1 MTGVRGLLAS
11 LGVDAPL
18 LGRLKDGETIASHKQ
33 FDPQLL
39 EAIHAIAYARYEA
52 GHVAEAESLFL
63 FLGMHDHTEPRY
75 LQGLG
80 CCRFALGDS
89 DSALALLEQAVVLD
103 HQNPHAL
110 LALGSVYEASGDP
123 GRAQQMFERAIH
135 ACGNQSQLRAEQGL
149 AEQLLQ
155 AMQEAD

>member
-18 LGRLKDGETIASHKQ
+18 LGRLKDGETIASHKK

-52 GHVAEAESLFL
+52 GHVEEAESLFL

-80 CCRFALGDS
+80 CCRFALEDS
-89 DSALALLEQAVVLD
+89 DSAVALLEQAIALD
-103 HQNPHAL
+103 EQNPHAL
-110 LALGSVYEASGDP
+110 LALGSVYEASGEMVQ
-123 GRAQQMFERAIH
+123 AQQMFARAIQ
-135 ACGNQSQLRAEQGL
+135 ACGDQSQLRAELGL
-149 AEQLLQ
+149 AKQALQ
-155 AMQEAD
+155 AKQEAG